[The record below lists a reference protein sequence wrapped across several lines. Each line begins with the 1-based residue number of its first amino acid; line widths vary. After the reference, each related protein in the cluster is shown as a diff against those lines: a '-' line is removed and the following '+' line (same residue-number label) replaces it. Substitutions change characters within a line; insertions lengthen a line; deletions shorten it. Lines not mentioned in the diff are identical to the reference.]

1 MKKSVYR
8 ASQVKAVEFR
18 GESFFVRC
26 MKRRLGNREHKCTL
40 EEEEGLGGG
49 KKRKIS
55 ARIGGGTKFSSN
67 TAVEHKCFILRPR
80 AVEELKLTS
89 TPGQAKI
96 YSRVSAFSELVGRVY
111 KGPRPPQKS
120 TLSQKKG
127 FCKSWKCRGGG
138 YLRVIVNFFPLKFP
152 LQSLRI
158 FLFLNVL
165 FSLFRKDVCTVF
177 FYSVQSISLF
187 CQGFSFSSV
196 AFLNRVVLLL
206 ITLVDQ
212 SIFDLFK

>member
-40 EEEEGLGGG
+40 EEEEEGLGGG

-177 FYSVQSISLF
+177 FLQCIVNIAFLLGLF
-187 CQGFSFSSV
+187 FFFCSFSEQSSV
-196 AFLNRVVLLL
+196 VVNYF
-206 ITLVDQ
+206 
-212 SIFDLFK
+212 S